1 MIVKTYPLGSLQT
14 NCYLAID
21 ENTNKAAII
30 DPGAQASYLIKEI
43 ENLGIEIDVILLTHC
58 HFDHNGAVA
67 ELKEKY
73 NVDVYLNKAEE
84 EFMESDNTGI
94 FGKLPKIYKYLEE
107 GQEIKVGDLTFK
119 VTFTPGHSKGGTC
132 FIVADSVFTGD
143 TLFKGRVGKWIFP
156 TGDLNLL
163 KKSIINLIEN
173 QNENI
178 RIHPGHYESST
189 IGEEK
194 RNNSFYNEWK
204 SIRKS

>member
-21 ENTNKAAII
+21 EKTNKAAII

-84 EFMESDNTGI
+84 E
-94 FGKLPKIYKYLEE
+94 IYKYLEE

-143 TLFKGRVGKWIFP
+143 TLFNGSIGRTDFLG
-156 TGDLNLL
+156 GSYNE
-163 KKSIINLIEN
+163 LIESI
-173 QNENI
+173 ENKLMI
-178 RIHPGHYESST
+178 LDKDTVVYPGHGPKST
-189 IGEEK
+189 IIYERM
-194 RNNSFYNEWK
+194 RNPFLA
-204 SIRKS
+204 

>member
-21 ENTNKAAII
+21 EKTNKAAII

-43 ENLGIEIDVILLTHC
+43 ENLRIEIDVILLTHC

-107 GQEIKVGDLTFK
+107 GQEIKVGELTFK

-132 FIVADSVFTGD
+132 FIVDDSVFTGD
-143 TLFKGRVGKWIFP
+143 TLFNGSIGRTDFLG
-156 TGDLNLL
+156 GSYNE
-163 KKSIINLIEN
+163 LIESI
-173 QNENI
+173 ENKLMI
-178 RIHPGHYESST
+178 LDKDTVVYPGHGPKST
-189 IGEEK
+189 IIYERM
-194 RNNSFYNEWK
+194 RNPFLA
-204 SIRKS
+204 

>member
-84 EFMESDNTGI
+84 EFMESDDTGI

-107 GQEIKVGDLTFK
+107 GQEIKVGDLIFK
-119 VTFTPGHSKGGTC
+119 VTFTPGHTKGGTC

-143 TLFKGRVGKWIFP
+143 TLFNGSIGRTDFLG
-156 TGDLNLL
+156 GSYNE
-163 KKSIINLIEN
+163 LIESI
-173 QNENI
+173 ENKLMI
-178 RIHPGHYESST
+178 LDKDTVVYPGHGPKST
-189 IGEEK
+189 IIYERM
-194 RNNSFYNEWK
+194 RNPFLA
-204 SIRKS
+204 